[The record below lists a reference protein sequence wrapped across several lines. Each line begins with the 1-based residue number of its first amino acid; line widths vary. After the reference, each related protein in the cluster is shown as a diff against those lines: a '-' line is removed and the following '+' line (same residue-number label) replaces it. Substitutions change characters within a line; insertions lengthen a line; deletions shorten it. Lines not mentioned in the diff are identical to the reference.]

1 MTNRLMTNRLIPALL
16 AVAAALSSAAPA
28 FADYYIVRE
37 SAAGPCHIVD
47 GKPTDSKTVV
57 GTDRYYTDRAVA
69 EKEMPLLCKSR

>member
-1 MTNRLMTNRLIPALL
+1 MTRCFMPVLL
-16 AVAAALSSAAPA
+16 AAAAALLSAAPA
-28 FADYYIVRE
+28 LADYYIVRE

-47 GKPTDSKTVV
+47 NKPADSKTVV

>member
-1 MTNRLMTNRLIPALL
+1 MTQRFTPVLL
-16 AVAAALSSAAPA
+16 ATVAMLSSAAPA

-47 GKPTDSKTVV
+47 SKPANSKTIV

-69 EKEMPLLCKSR
+69 EKEMPLLCKSQ